1 MSAAAS
7 PAIDR
12 RTFLLRSALAGG
24 GLVLGFYLRGSA
36 RAADAVVKVD
46 AANAGGEFA
55 PSAFIRIA
63 PDGTVTLFA
72 ARPEIGQGIKTS
84 LPMIIAEELGV
95 DWKRV
100 KVVSAPFNPK
110 AFGSQVAG
118 GSMSTPTS
126 YLPLR
131 RAGAVAR
138 QMLIQAAAATW
149 GVPVEGLVAENGAVR
164 ESPGGRSLTYGQL
177 VARAATLPV
186 PDAKT
191 VALKDPADFKLL
203 GTRIGGV
210 DNPQIVTGEPLFGI
224 DQRVPGMKFAV
235 YAKCPVW
242 GGKVVSANLAEIKG
256 MPGVSDAFILNDSLK
271 GLTGLVPGVA
281 IIADSTWS
289 AFKARDALKVTWDEG
304 AHAGDSWAEFTR
316 QARQLGTGPG
326 RQEVRRDGEVEPAL
340 AQAAHVV
347 TAAYSYPFISHSN
360 LEPQN
365 CTAHVQGGKVEIWAP
380 TQNPGA
386 GVAAAAAYLGI
397 PDDEIEDRVVMHV
410 TRIGGGFGRRL
421 GADYVLEA
429 VAVAKHAGVPVKLT
443 WDRSADLQHDHY
455 RPAGFHFLKGGVD
468 AAGRLTAWQSH
479 HVTFSSSL
487 SADDFPARF
496 VPNFLLESSPI
507 ANGVPM
513 GPWRAPGDCTYA
525 WVTGSFIDELAHAAG
540 RDPVQ
545 FSLDLLGTRKLVP
558 GTGPKGRPY
567 DAARMRAII
576 ALAAEKSGWGSPLPA
591 GRGRGLGYYFSH
603 LGYVAQV
610 AEVTVSK
617 SGALKVD
624 RVVAAVDVG
633 AQIINLSGAENQVQG
648 SIIDGLNAAWRQELN
663 IERGRVVQSNF
674 HEYPMLR
681 IADAPRDIEIHFK
694 QTDNPTTGLGEPALP
709 SLAPA
714 VCNAIFA
721 ATGHR
726 IRELPMAR
734 TDLSWS

>member
-1 MSAAAS
+1 MNAAAS
-7 PAIDR
+7 PAMDR
-12 RTFLLRSALAGG
+12 RTFLFRAAVAGG
-24 GLVLGFYLRGSA
+24 GLILGFHLRGNA
-36 RAADAVVKVD
+36 RADDRIIKVD
-46 AANAGGEFA
+46 AADAGGEFS
-55 PSAFIRIA
+55 PSAYIRIA
-63 PDGTVTLFA
+63 PDGSVTIYA

-84 LPMIIAEELGV
+84 LPMIVAEELGV

-110 AFGSQVAG
+110 AFGNQTAG

-138 QMLIQAAAATW
+138 QMLIQAAAVTW
-149 GVPVEGLVAENGAVR
+149 GVPVEGLVAENGVVR
-164 ESPGGRSLTYGQL
+164 EAPGGRSLTYGQL
-177 VARAATLPV
+177 VAKAATLPV
-186 PDAKT
+186 PDARKVT
-191 VALKDPADFKLL
+191 LKDPADFKLL
-203 GTRIGGV
+203 GTRVGGV
-210 DNPQIVTGEPLFGI
+210 DNPLIVTGQPLFGI
-224 DQRVPGMKFAV
+224 DQRVPGMKYAV
-235 YAKCPVW
+235 YVKCPVW
-242 GGKVVSANLAEIKG
+242 GGKVVSANLGEVKAL
-256 MPGVSDAFILNDSLK
+256 PGVSDAFILNESLK

-281 IIADSTWS
+281 IIADSTWA
-289 AFKARDALKVTWDEG
+289 AFKAREALKVDWAEG
-304 AHAGDSWAEFTR
+304 AHAHDSWAGFTE
-316 QARQLGTGPG
+316 QARRLGAAPG
-326 RQEVRRDGEVEPAL
+326 ETVRSDGQVDPAL
-340 AQAAHVV
+340 AGAAHVV
-347 TAAYSYPFISHSN
+347 AAQYSYPFISHTN

-397 PDDEIEDRVVMHV
+397 PEEEIDERVIMHV

-443 WDRSADLQHDHY
+443 WDRTADLQHDHY

-468 AAGRLTAWQSH
+468 AQGRLVAWRSH
-479 HVTFSSSL
+479 HVNFGSSQG
-487 SADDFPARF
+487 ADDFPARF
-496 VPNFLLESSPI
+496 VPNFLLESSVVP
-507 ANGVPM
+507 NGVPM

-545 FSLDLLGTRKLVP
+545 FNLDLLGTRGLVP

-576 ALAAEKSGWGSPLPA
+576 ALAAEKSGWGSPLPK

-603 LGYVAQV
+603 LGYIAHV

-617 SGALKVD
+617 TCELKVD

-663 IERGRVVQSNF
+663 IENGRVVQTNF

-681 IADAPRDIEIHFK
+681 IADAPRQIEIHFK
-694 QTDNPTTGLGEPALP
+694 QTDNPTTGLGEPAFP
-709 SLAPA
+709 ALAPA

-721 ATGHR
+721 ATGKR
-726 IRELPMAR
+726 IRELPWSR

>member
-429 VAVAKHAGVPVKLT
+429 VAIAKHAGVPVKLT

-694 QTDNPTTGLGEPALP
+694 QTDNPTTGLGEPAFP

>member
-1 MSAAAS
+1 M
-7 PAIDR
+7 DR
-12 RTFLLRSALAGG
+12 RTFLLRTAFAGG
-24 GLVLGFYLRGSA
+24 GLILGFHLRSSA
-36 RAADAVVKVD
+36 RAAEAVVKVD

-55 PSAFIRIA
+55 PNAFIRIA
-63 PDGTVTLFA
+63 PDGTVTIYA

-84 LPMIIAEELGV
+84 LPMIVAEELGV
-95 DWKRV
+95 DWRKV
-100 KVVSAPFNPK
+100 KVVDAPFNPK
-110 AFGSQVAG
+110 AYGNQVAG

-131 RAGAVAR
+131 RAGAAAR
-138 QMLIQAAAATW
+138 QMLLQAAAAVW
-149 GVPVEGLVAENGAVR
+149 GVPMEGLVAENGAVR
-164 ESPGGRSLTYGQL
+164 ESPGGRSLTYAQL
-177 VARAATLPV
+177 VVKAATLPV
-186 PDAKT
+186 PDPKT
-191 VALKDPADFKLL
+191 VVLKDPADFKLL
-203 GTRIGGV
+203 GSRVGGV
-210 DNPQIVTGEPLFGI
+210 DNPRIVTGEPLFGI
-224 DQRVPGMKFAV
+224 DQVVPGMKFAV

-242 GGKVVSANLAEIKG
+242 GGKVVSANLDEIKG
-256 MPGVSDAFILNDSLK
+256 LPGVSDAFILNESLK

-304 AHAGDSWAEFTR
+304 AHAQDSWANFSQ
-316 QARQLGTGPG
+316 QAAALGAADSSSASPG
-326 RQEVRRDGEVEPAL
+326 SARQEVRRDGDVDRAL
-340 AQAAHVV
+340 ASAAHVV
-347 TAAYSYPFISHSN
+347 TAQYSYPFISHTN

-397 PDDEIEDRVVMHV
+397 PEDEIEDRVVMHV

-443 WDRSADLQHDHY
+443 WDRAADMQHDHY

-468 AAGRLTAWQSH
+468 AAGQLTAWRSH
-479 HVTFSSSL
+479 HVNFGSSQGN
-487 SADDFPARF
+487 DDFPARF
-496 VPNFLLESSPI
+496 VPNFLLESSAL
-507 ANGVPM
+507 ANGIPM

-617 SGALKVD
+617 TGALKVD

-663 IERGRVVQSNF
+663 LEHGRVVQSNF

-681 IADAPRDIEIHFK
+681 IADAPKSIEIHFK
-694 QTDNPTTGLGEPALP
+694 KTDNPTTGLGEPAFP

-721 ATGHR
+721 ATGKR
-726 IRELPMAR
+726 VRELPWSR